1 MVLMA
6 LGRLVSGS
14 LASAAVVPI
23 SSMPTKANKAIWK
36 PAKNPKTPLGNH
48 PPYAH
53 RFATDAVCPET
64 EEVKPVSTM
73 YTPTAIIARMA
84 ITLMEANQNSISP
97 NRFTET
103 RFRPMIR
110 STTRIDGTQT
120 EMAGNQKWKYEAM
133 AMTSAVP
140 VTTQQNQYV
149 HPTKNPPTG
158 R

>member
-1 MVLMA
+1 
-6 LGRLVSGS
+6 
-14 LASAAVVPI
+14 
-23 SSMPTKANKAIWK
+23 MPTKANKAIWK

-149 HPTKNPPTG
+149 HPTKKPAHG

>member
-1 MVLMA
+1 MLM
-6 LGRLVSGS
+6 RSWQLVSGPGFRGGGTMFV
-14 LASAAVVPI
+14 A
-23 SSMPTKANKAIWK
+23 KANRAIWK
-36 PAKNPKTPLGNH
+36 PAKKENVSLKPS
-48 PPYAH
+48 PYAH

-64 EEVKPVSTM
+64 EEVKPESTM

-120 EMAGNQKWKYEAM
+120 EMAGNRNGHGAM

-140 VTTQQNQYV
+140 NTTQQN
-149 HPTKNPPTG
+149 
-158 R
+158 